1 MKEFLITLSAVMT
14 GLGISKLI
22 RAVLIEAYYR
32 RRIRRLA
39 EKNFSSEELK

>member
-22 RAVLIEAYYR
+22 KAVVFKAYY
-32 RRIRRLA
+32 
-39 EKNFSSEELK
+39 LKKKKREDKSI